1 MIAAYYGQGAFDFWW
16 FFFAVFCCI
25 FAGFWLVFLLACS
38 FAWLFAWADDWAIL
52 ALFFASKWRPD
63 AVILSVRRAM
73 QW

>member
-1 MIAAYYGQGAFDFWW
+1 MGPIKAGVLLTFGGFSLP
-16 FFFAVFCCI
+16 FFAVSLRVFGW
-25 FAGFWLVFLLACS
+25 FFLLACS